1 MPYCPKC
8 GKQVGENA
16 LFCSNCGAS
25 LTQQTTQSTFPSYG
39 QHGMFGRYRGQR
51 GRLREIIGTFRQ
63 KGAISPEKAM
73 TAEELGLPPEFK
85 ERMQRRLG
93 QTGIFVE
100 VNGKYYL
107 DEKRLEEVRAQ
118 ISSRRGF
125 RRW

>member
-1 MPYCPKC
+1 
-8 GKQVGENA
+8 
-16 LFCSNCGAS
+16 
-25 LTQQTTQSTFPSYG
+25 
-39 QHGMFGRYRGQR
+39 MFGGYGGRR
-51 GRLREIIGTFRQ
+51 GRLREIIDMFRQ
-63 KGAISPEKAM
+63 KGAVSPEKAM